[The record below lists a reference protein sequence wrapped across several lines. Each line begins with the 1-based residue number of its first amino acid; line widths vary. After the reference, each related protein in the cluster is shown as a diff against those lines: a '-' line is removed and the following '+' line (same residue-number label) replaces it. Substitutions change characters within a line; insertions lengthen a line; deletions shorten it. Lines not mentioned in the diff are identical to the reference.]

1 MSKTIDQW
9 FSEYA
14 ESHRNKTNKRIHFIC
29 VPTIFF
35 SIIGLLSLVPITSLT
50 RDINSDYSFFI
61 NLASLVI
68 ILIFIFYIRL
78 SFSIAIGMLLVSI
91 ISLWLNFLIYS
102 SNIIPL
108 WLFSIIIFVLAWIGQ
123 FYGHNVEGKKPSFFK
138 DLQFL
143 LIGPAWILSFVYKKL
158 GIKP

>member
-14 ESHRNKTNKRIHFIC
+14 ESHQNKTNKRIHFIC

-35 SIIGLLSLVPITSLT
+35 SIIGLLSLVPVTSLT

-102 SNIIPL
+102 SGIIPL
-108 WLFSIIIFVLAWIGQ
+108 WLFSVIIFVLAWIGQ

-143 LIGPAWILSFVYKKL
+143 LIGPAWILSFVYKRL
-158 GIKP
+158 GIKL

>member
-1 MSKTIDQW
+1 MSKTIARW
-9 FSEYA
+9 FLEYG
-14 ESHRNKTNKRIHFIC
+14 ESHQNKTNKRIHFIC

-35 SIIGLLSLVPITSLT
+35 SIVGLLSLVSLSSFLGT
-50 RDINSDYSFFI
+50 ANSKYSFFI
-61 NLASLVI
+61 SLASLVI
-68 ILIFIFYIRL
+68 ILSFIFYIRL
-78 SFSIAIGMLLVSI
+78 SFTIAIGMLLVSI

-102 SNIIPL
+102 SGIIPL
-108 WLFSIIIFVLAWIGQ
+108 WFFSVIIFVLAWIGQ

-143 LIGPAWILSFVYKKL
+143 LIGPAWILSFVYTKL

>member
-1 MSKTIDQW
+1 M
-9 FSEYA
+9 
-14 ESHRNKTNKRIHFIC
+14 
-29 VPTIFF
+29 PTIFF

-102 SNIIPL
+102 SGIIPL
-108 WLFSIIIFVLAWIGQ
+108 WLFSVIIFVLAWIGQ

-143 LIGPAWILSFVYKKL
+143 LIGPAWILSFVYKRL
-158 GIKP
+158 GIKL

>member
-1 MSKTIDQW
+1 MSKSIDQW

-14 ESHRNKTNKRIHFIC
+14 ESHQNKTNKRIHFIC

-35 SIIGLLSLVPITSLT
+35 SIIGLLSLVPVTSLT
-50 RDINSDYSFFI
+50 RDINSDYIFFI
-61 NLASLVI
+61 NLASPVI

-78 SFSIAIGMLLVSI
+78 SLSIAIGMLLVSI

-102 SNIIPL
+102 SGIIPL
-108 WLFSIIIFVLAWIGQ
+108 WLFSVIIFVLAWIGQ
-123 FYGHNVEGKKPSFFK
+123 FYGHNLEGKKPSFFK

-143 LIGPAWILSFVYKKL
+143 LIGPAWILSFVYKRLENKY
-158 GIKP
+158 

>member
-14 ESHRNKTNKRIHFIC
+14 ESHQNKTNKRIHFIC

-102 SNIIPL
+102 SGIIPL
-108 WLFSIIIFVLAWIGQ
+108 WLFSVIIFVLAWIGQ

-143 LIGPAWILSFVYKKL
+143 LIGPAWILSFVYKRL
-158 GIKP
+158 GIKL

>member
-35 SIIGLLSLVPITSLT
+35 SIIGLLSLVPVTSLT
-50 RDINSDYSFFI
+50 RDINSDYIFFI

-78 SFSIAIGMLLVSI
+78 SFSIAIGMLFVSI

-102 SNIIPL
+102 SGIIPL
-108 WLFSIIIFVLAWIGQ
+108 WLFSVIIFVLAWIGQ

-143 LIGPAWILSFVYKKL
+143 LIGPAWILSFAYNRL
-158 GIKP
+158 EIKY

>member
-1 MSKTIDQW
+1 MNKTIDQW
-9 FSEYA
+9 FLEYG
-14 ESHRNKTNKRIHFIC
+14 ESHQNKTNKRIHFIC

-35 SIIGLLSLVPITSLT
+35 SIIGLLSYVSITSLSK
-50 RDINSDYSFFI
+50 DFNSEYSFFI
-61 NLASLVI
+61 SLASLVI

-91 ISLWLNFLIYS
+91 FSLLLNFLIYS
-102 SNIIPL
+102 SGIIPL
-108 WLFSIIIFVLAWIGQ
+108 WLFSVIIFVLAWIGQ

-143 LIGPAWILSFVYKKL
+143 LIGPAWILGFVYKKL
-158 GIKP
+158 GIKL

>member
-14 ESHRNKTNKRIHFIC
+14 ESHQNKTNKRIHFIC

-78 SFSIAIGMLLVSI
+78 SLSIAIGMLLVSI

-102 SNIIPL
+102 SGIIPL
-108 WLFSIIIFVLAWIGQ
+108 WLFSVIIFVLAWIGQ

-143 LIGPAWILSFVYKKL
+143 LIGPAWILSFVYKRL
-158 GIKP
+158 GIKL

>member
-1 MSKTIDQW
+1 MKSIYDW
-9 FSEYA
+9 FLEYG
-14 ESHRNKTNKRIHFIC
+14 ESHQNKTNKRIHFIC
-29 VPTIFF
+29 VPAIFF
-35 SIIGLLSLVPITSLT
+35 SIIGLLSLVPIISLT
-50 RDINSDYSFFI
+50 PDINSDYSFFI

-102 SNIIPL
+102 SGIIPL
-108 WLFSIIIFVLAWIGQ
+108 WLFSVIIFVLAWIGQ

-143 LIGPAWILSFVYKKL
+143 LIGPAWILSFVYKRL
-158 GIKP
+158 GIKL

>member
-1 MSKTIDQW
+1 MSKSIDQW

-14 ESHRNKTNKRIHFIC
+14 ESHQNKTNKRIHFIC

-35 SIIGLLSLVPITSLT
+35 SIIGLLSLVPVTSLT
-50 RDINSDYSFFI
+50 RDINSDYIFFI
-61 NLASLVI
+61 NLASPVI

-78 SFSIAIGMLLVSI
+78 SLSIAIGMLLVSI

-102 SNIIPL
+102 SGIIPL
-108 WLFSIIIFVLAWIGQ
+108 WLFSVIIFVLALIGQ
-123 FYGHNVEGKKPSFFK
+123 FYGHNLEGKKPSFFK

-143 LIGPAWILSFVYKKL
+143 LIGPAWILSFAYKRL
-158 GIKP
+158 